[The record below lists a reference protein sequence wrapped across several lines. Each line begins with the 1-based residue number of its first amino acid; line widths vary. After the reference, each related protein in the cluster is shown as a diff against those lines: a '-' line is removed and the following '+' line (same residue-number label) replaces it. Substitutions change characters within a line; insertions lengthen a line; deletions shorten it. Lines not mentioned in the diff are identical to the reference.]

1 MWYFAYGSN
10 LNARAVAEW
19 CRHHG
24 HRPPPLK
31 GGKPELV
38 VDLKDFNSWGS
49 GVFWMGLDPTD
60 KPLMLR
66 YTGSDDIYALT
77 LEEK

>member
-1 MWYFAYGSN
+1 MNHVWSRGGRFIYFESWHN
-10 LNARAVAEW
+10 
-19 CRHHG
+19 
-24 HRPPPLK
+24 PPGVFRIPLK
-31 GGKPELV
+31 GGEPELV

>member
-1 MWYFAYGSN
+1 MADSSIS
-10 LNARAVAEW
+10 RAGTILQGVF
-19 CRHHG
+19 RI
-24 HRPPPLK
+24 PLK
-31 GGKPELV
+31 GGEPELV
-38 VDLKDFNSWGS
+38 VDLKDFHPWGS
-49 GVFWMGLDPTD
+49 VYFWMGLDPTD